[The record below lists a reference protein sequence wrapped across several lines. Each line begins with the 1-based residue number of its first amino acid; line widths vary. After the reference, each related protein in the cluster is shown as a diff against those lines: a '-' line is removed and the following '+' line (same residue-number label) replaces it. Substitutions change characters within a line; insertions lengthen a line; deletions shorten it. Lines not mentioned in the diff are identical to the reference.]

1 MSTSHSCYPVMVP
14 FEDVLFQ
21 VRKALQVGP
30 SLLYGLLEELH
41 EARVFSTPFYRSL
54 FKDGGQSLAEILFN
68 DEEDLA
74 RRLSLPIWQKWDV
87 SQVILDSALNIE
99 EDLSAFLNSP
109 DAESQDMIDTIDSGL
124 DLLPDQLVSD
134 IIDSILSEDY
144 FEDILDPSI
153 LEDDFNFPCDADTA
167 CTLTSENAAILDQN
181 ITRKRKGKDASKSN
195 KTPTKRNRKATAC
208 LESPPNRS
216 TPTIAS
222 EGNFHSFNSFQ
233 HVLQLSS
240 IPPITNITAFD
251 SPPFLSPS
259 GGSAL
264 QIIQTSGSLARPLIS
279 TVVPFRHTYVIV
291 SPQPVSPV
299 TQILPVSPAV
309 GTVAPPELTVA
320 VLPVGTLS
328 DSASKGLPSHPVDTL
343 SPTKVDSSNTCVLAD
358 GKPRKNIDSP
368 PPKPA
373 AKVRPEAPKCVK
385 DFIHRAKPYI
395 RNVCSAMRGGLG
407 MESHYIDMHLIPRK
421 LLIKSGKNANKC
433 LEKELVVLSDSERK
447 KSQLDRS
454 QVFQNNLPRPK
465 HSIAILGKT
474 GVGKTAMIQRLCLD
488 WASGSLSQFQFV
500 FLLDCKN
507 LDLKKSSYSL
517 KHLLF
522 DLSVSPRCEE
532 SDAVFK
538 HVLSSPEDVLII
550 FDSFD
555 DIKDFEGLLQAPAK
569 SPKDTKYTVKQLFS
583 GLFQKEILPGC
594 TLLIATRPKEV
605 LNQVL
610 RKMDSLL
617 ELCHF
622 SPEDIELYTTK
633 YFRDSSIQEK
643 ALQKIQNKKY
653 IFSIC
658 SNPLLCWTT
667 CFLLEHQDGNG
678 EALPST
684 LTELYQKVTSKHLQL
699 ASRENSSLSNP
710 KRKEIPQLC
719 KTAWEGFK
727 NHNTHINIDGSP
739 ELVDY
744 CLKSGILASY
754 GRENHFEDL
763 YIQNL
768 LGALHSVQSKQV
780 NEKML
785 LAHSVVQQKK
795 RKVQGESQD
804 VMQSFVTGLLFQ
816 KARPDGVSILDGNV
830 DVQAKRKAVE
840 THLLNLKLNELNPA
854 RLLELFHCVYETS
867 NAKFARLL
875 LKKLPDNLS
884 FCGTQLCSSDV
895 YVICHLLQHST
906 TLKRTFSINL
916 QETSIPISDLRE
928 LVELKCI
935 TSFWAHTGDT
945 IALWEDLHHSNNELN
960 LKGAIE
966 KFTLNPLKATQGH
979 HIENLPLLVH
989 IHREKKLPMSDF
1001 VPTLNE
1007 GVPALRHLQKLEFE
1021 LGVQN
1026 GPEMFPKLIEVLP
1039 SLQSLQHL
1047 DIEKN
1052 KIGDSGAEK
1061 LAGVLHFL
1069 ASLKWLNLSQNCI
1082 GDAGVKKLAK
1092 ALVRVPSL
1100 QSLSLYGNLIADNG
1114 AEELALVLPDMKL
1127 LQDLDVK
1134 FNKFTDIGAKKLS
1147 AALKNCTGMKSLEL
1161 WNNCIPWGVFE
1172 HLHQQDPRI
1181 RSL

>member
-1 MSTSHSCYPVMVP
+1 MSTSHSCDPVMVP

-41 EARVFSTPFYRSL
+41 EARVFSTQFYLSL
-54 FKDGGQSLAEILFN
+54 FKNGGQSLGEILFK

-109 DAESQDMIDTIDSGL
+109 DAESQDMIDTLDSGL
-124 DLLPDQLVSD
+124 DLLPDHLVSE

-153 LEDDFNFPCDADTA
+153 LEDDFHFPCDTDTA

-181 ITRKRKGKDASKSN
+181 ITKKRKGKDASKSN

-208 LESPPNRS
+208 LESPPNRC

-222 EGNFHSFNSFQ
+222 EGNFHSFNS
-233 HVLQLSS
+233 LQRVWHLSNL
-240 IPPITNITAFD
+240 PPITNNTAFE
-251 SPPFLSPS
+251 SPSFLSPS
-259 GGSAL
+259 GGSAFP
-264 QIIQTSGSLARPLIS
+264 IIQTSGSLSHPLIS

-291 SPQPVSPV
+291 SPQPVSRV
-299 TQILPVSPAV
+299 TQILPVSPV
-309 GTVAPPELTVA
+309 DGTVAPPELTVA

-328 DSASKGLPSHPVDTL
+328 DSASKGLPSHPVDTF
-343 SPTKVDSSNTCVLAD
+343 SPTKVDRSNTCVLAD
-358 GKPRKNIDSP
+358 GKPRKNTDSP

-373 AKVRPEAPKCVK
+373 AEVRPEAPKCVK
-385 DFIHRAKPYI
+385 EFINLAKPHI
-395 RNVCSAMRGGLG
+395 RNVCNAMRGGLG
-407 MESHYIDMHLIPRK
+407 MESHYIDVHLIPRK

-447 KSQLDRS
+447 QSLLDRS
-454 QVFQNNLPRPK
+454 QVFQNNLTRPK
-465 HSIAILGKT
+465 QSIAILGKT
-474 GVGKTAMIQRLCLD
+474 GVGKTVMIQRLCLD

-507 LDLKKSSYSL
+507 LDLKKSNYSL

-522 DLSVSPRCEE
+522 DLSVSPSCEE
-532 SDAVFK
+532 SDTVFK
-538 HVLSSPEDVLII
+538 HILSSPEDVLII

-583 GLFQKEILPGC
+583 GLFQKEILAGC

-633 YFRDSSIQEK
+633 YFRDSSLQEK
-643 ALQKIQNKKY
+643 ALQKIKKKIY
-653 IFSIC
+653 IFRIC

-667 CFLLEHQDGNG
+667 CFLLEHQDSNC

-684 LTELYQKVTSKHLQL
+684 LTELYQKVTFKQLQL
-699 ASRENSSLSNP
+699 ASREISSQDTQ
-710 KRKEIPQLC
+710 QLC
-719 KTAWEGFK
+719 KTAWEGYK
-727 NHNTHINIDGSP
+727 NHNTHIKIDESP
-739 ELVDY
+739 ELVKY
-744 CLKSGILASY
+744 YLKSGIIVSY
-754 GRENHFEDL
+754 AQQNHFEDL

-785 LAHSVVQQKK
+785 LAHSMVQQKK
-795 RKVQGESQD
+795 RKIQGESQD

-867 NAKFARLL
+867 NAKLARLL

-884 FCGTQLCSSDV
+884 FCGAQLCSSDV
-895 YVICHLLQHST
+895 YVICHLLQHAT

-945 IALWEDLHHSNNELN
+945 IALWEDLHDSNNELK

-989 IHREKKLPMSDF
+989 IHRGKKLPRSDF
-1001 VPTLNE
+1001 VPALNE

-1061 LAGVLHFL
+1061 LSGVLHFL

-1082 GDAGVKKLAK
+1082 GDAGVEKLAK
-1092 ALVRVPSL
+1092 ALASVPSL

-1172 HLHQQDPRI
+1172 HLHHQDPRI

>member
-1 MSTSHSCYPVMVP
+1 MVP

-21 VRKALQVGP
+21 VRKALHVGP

-41 EARVFSTPFYRSL
+41 EARVFSTQFYLSL
-54 FKDGGQSLAEILFN
+54 FKDGEVGEQSLGKVLFD

-99 EDLSAFLNSP
+99 EDLNTFLNSP
-109 DAESQDMIDTIDSGL
+109 DAEPQDITLDSGL
-124 DLLPDQLVSD
+124 EIPDQVFSEIFNSFLNDD
-134 IIDSILSEDY
+134 I
-144 FEDILDPSI
+144 EDIFDPSI
-153 LEDDFNFPCDADTA
+153 LEDDFNFPFDTDTT
-167 CTLTSENAAILDQN
+167 CTLTPEIAAISDQN
-181 ITRKRKGKDASKSN
+181 ITRKRKGKDPSKSN
-195 KTPTKRNRKATAC
+195 KTPAKRNRKATTC

-222 EGNFHSFNSFQ
+222 EGNFHSFSSFQ
-233 HVLQLSS
+233 PVLHLSNL
-240 IPPITNITAFD
+240 PNITNMTAFD
-251 SPPFLSPS
+251 SPHFLSPS

-264 QIIQTSGSLARPLIS
+264 QIIQKPGSLTPPLIS
-279 TVVPFRHTYVIV
+279 TVVPFRPTYVIV

-299 TQILPVSPAV
+299 TQILPVSPAD
-309 GTVAPPELTVA
+309 GTVAPPELMVA

-328 DSASKGLPSHPVDTL
+328 DSASKGFPSQPVDTL
-343 SPTKVDSSNTCVLAD
+343 SPTKVDSSNTFVLAD
-358 GKPRKNIDSP
+358 GKPQKNTDSP
-368 PPKPA
+368 PPKPT
-373 AKVRPEAPKCVK
+373 AKVCPETPKCVK
-385 DFIHRAKPYI
+385 DFIHRAKPHI
-395 RNVCSAMRGGLG
+395 RDVCSTMRGGLG
-407 MESHYIDMHLIPRK
+407 MESHYIDMHLIQRK

-447 KSQLDRS
+447 KCQLNRS
-454 QVFQNNLPRPK
+454 QMFHNNVSRPK
-465 HSIAILGKT
+465 QSIAILGKN
-474 GVGKTAMIQRLCLD
+474 GVGKTMMIQRLCLD
-488 WASGSLSQFQFV
+488 WASGNLSQFKFV

-532 SDAVFK
+532 SDAVFR

-569 SPKDTKYTVKQLFS
+569 SHKDTKYTIKQLFS

-633 YFRDSSIQEK
+633 YFRDSSLQEK
-643 ALQKIQNKKY
+643 ALQKIKNQRY
-653 IFSIC
+653 VFSLC

-667 CFLLEHQDGNG
+667 CFLLKHQDSSS

-699 ASRENSSLSNP
+699 ASRENSLLSNP
-710 KRKEIPQLC
+710 KQKDIPQLC

-727 NHNTHINIDGSP
+727 NHNTHIKLDGSP

-744 CLKSGILASY
+744 CLKSGMLVSY

-763 YIQNL
+763 YTQNL

-804 VMQSFVTGLLFQ
+804 VMQRFITGLLFQ
-816 KARPDGVSILDGNV
+816 KARPDGVSILGSV

-840 THLLNLKLNELNPA
+840 THLLNLKHNELSPA

-884 FCGTQLCSSDV
+884 FCGAQLCSSDV
-895 YVICHLLQHST
+895 YVICHLLQHAT
-906 TLKRTFSINL
+906 ALKRTFSINL
-916 QETSIPISDLRE
+916 QDTSIPISDLRE

-935 TSFWAHTGDT
+935 TSFWAHTADT
-945 IALWEDLHHSNNELN
+945 IALWEDLHQSNDELN

-966 KFTLNPLKATQGH
+966 KFTLNPLKATQGY
-979 HIENLPLLVH
+979 HIENLPLLVY
-989 IHREKKLPMSDF
+989 IHREKKLPMSEF
-1001 VPTLNE
+1001 VPALDE
-1007 GVPALRHLQKLEFE
+1007 GVPALRHLQRLEFE

-1052 KIGDSGAEK
+1052 KIGDIGAEM

-1082 GDAGVKKLAK
+1082 GDAGVEKLAK
-1092 ALVRVPSL
+1092 ALVSVPSL
-1100 QSLSLYGNLIADNG
+1100 QSLSLYGNLFADNG
-1114 AEELALVLPDMKL
+1114 ADGLASVLPDMKL

-1172 HLHQQDPRI
+1172 HLHHQDPRI